1 MITHQQLAKFGV
13 TPTTASSSSL
23 PRVLIVN
30 GEPASAATGTGLTL
44 GHLFQGW
51 PRGRFAQV
59 YTTPLPHALTGTID
73 YHIPANARRYFTWL
87 NLPSNSA
94 QLPSPEAD
102 RSKPAPAKRDR
113 AARLRAAAKLEIR
126 RWLDLI
132 PYELPD
138 EIEQQILRF
147 RPHLVY
153 SCLGNIQI
161 SRLALSLARLCNVPV
176 IPHFMDDWI
185 STQYVGRPDLFVQRA
200 QLLRV
205 LESVVAGS
213 PFGLAISGVM
223 ASEYSAMFR
232 KPFYAFMNCVPVPA
246 VSLIPPPLHAAP
258 RLVYVGGLHLE
269 RWFALREIGDA
280 LATLNREGIAG
291 ILTVYAPG
299 ADLAAFG
306 DKLVGPGL
314 EIGGS
319 LSQTEVPAAIAAADV
334 LVHVESFEPALR
346 KYTRLSISTK
356 ISQYATA
363 ARPLFCYGPPEVASL
378 RFVHENAF
386 GLVVGSQEG
395 KELKSQLRRILED
408 GNLRQ
413 QFAENALAVARREF
427 DVDSVR
433 QRFESVLCSAVVS

>member
-1 MITHQQLAKFGV
+1 MNSAPSLRDPAEKS
-13 TPTTASSSSL
+13 PPSSL

-30 GEPASAATGTGLTL
+30 GEPASAASGTGITL
-44 GHLFQGW
+44 GSLFQDW
-51 PRGRFAQV
+51 PRERLAQV
-59 YTTPLPHALTGTID
+59 YTAAVPHALTGTID
-73 YHIPANARRYFTWL
+73 YHVPANARRNLTWL
-87 NLPSNSA
+87 NRPSNSA
-94 QLPSPEAD
+94 QQRSPEVD
-102 RSKPAPAKRDR
+102 HSKSAPAKRDR

-126 RWLDLI
+126 RWLDLF

-161 SRLALSLARLCNVPV
+161 SRLALSLARSCNVPV

-205 LESVVAGS
+205 LKSIVAGS

-223 ASEYSAMFR
+223 ASEYSAMFG

-246 VSLIPPPLHAAP
+246 VSRISPPLHAAP

-269 RWFALREIGDA
+269 RWRALREIGDA
-280 LATLNREGIAG
+280 LAMLNREGIPG
-291 ILTVYAPG
+291 TFTIYAPVS
-299 ADLAAFG
+299 DLAAFG
-306 DKLVGPGL
+306 DKLVGPGI

-319 LSQTEVPAAIAAADV
+319 LCQAEVPAAIAAADV
-334 LVHVESFEPALR
+334 LVHVESFEPAPR

-386 GLVVGSQEG
+386 GLVAGSQEG
-395 KELKSQLRRILED
+395 NELKSQLRRILED
-408 GNLRQ
+408 RNLRQ

-427 DVDSVR
+427 DADKVR
-433 QRFESVLCSAVVS
+433 QRFESVLYSAVNL